1 MDELTRDLALMEN
14 VAASDALNNA
24 QAILE
29 EAAGGVWPEHV
40 EDEQW
45 LQILRY
51 VVPTHPRAEQTSF
64 CHSRLTYRAGS

>member
-29 EAAGGVWPEHV
+29 EAAGGVWPERV
-40 EDEQW
+40 ESEQW

-51 VVPTHPRAEQTSF
+51 VVPTLQAEQERRRAE
-64 CHSRLTYRAGS
+64 HRRLRRAS

>member
-1 MDELTRDLALMEN
+1 MDELTRNLALMEN

-29 EAAGGVWPEHV
+29 EAAGSVWPERV
-40 EDEQW
+40 ESEQW

-51 VVPTHPRAEQTSF
+51 VVPTLQAEQERRRAE
-64 CHSRLTYRAGS
+64 HRRLRRAS

>member
-1 MDELTRDLALMEN
+1 MEN

-51 VVPTHPRAEQTSF
+51 VVPTLQAEQERRRAE
-64 CHSRLTYRAGS
+64 HRRLRGAS

>member
-1 MDELTRDLALMEN
+1 MDELTRNLALMEN

-51 VVPTHPRAEQTSF
+51 VVPTLQAEQERRRAE
-64 CHSRLTYRAGS
+64 HRRLRGAS

>member
-51 VVPTHPRAEQTSF
+51 VVPTLQAEQERRRAE
-64 CHSRLTYRAGS
+64 HRRLRGAS